1 MGFHGDLMSS
11 FVAELGDCVLLFGET
26 VEIVRALPSPIEHGR
41 RTGRPE
47 EMRFNSMLSVQ
58 PVTQSE
64 AQKLPE
70 GLRVSGT
77 VRVFSTCELQTVET
91 SECRVADRFTVEG
104 VTYQVEVVEDWNKT
118 AAYYSCYA
126 TRIGQ

>member
-1 MGFHGDLMSS
+1 MAS
-11 FVAELGDCVLLFGET
+11 FVAELGDCVLLFGEE
-26 VEIVRALPSPIEHGR
+26 VEIIRALPSPIEKGR

-47 EMRFNSMLSVQ
+47 EERFTSTLSVQ

-64 AQKLPE
+64 VEKLPE
-70 GLRVSGT
+70 GLRLSGT
-77 VRVFSTCELQTVET
+77 VRVFSTCELKTVQT
-91 SECRVADRFTVEG
+91 SECRVADRFEFEG
-104 VTYQVEVVEDWNKT
+104 VTYQIEVVEDWNKS